1 MKLNKKGVTLVELV
15 VSISLISIVL
25 VFLLRLL
32 IQLREM
38 DDKSLKML
46 EYQEKTSLIIK
57 YVQDEIKDYNDC
69 NFSLP
74 SNTLEIT
81 CPNEDVVMR
90 LKKDKDNKDNNIII
104 IENGVGNDAETKKY
118 IFPND
123 AKIGEIVTKKEEDNW
138 SIYKIDVTD
147 DKDNIYPIEITY
159 YRK

>member
-15 VSISLISIVL
+15 VSISLISMVL

-69 NFSLP
+69 TFKLSNSLTIEC
-74 SNTLEIT
+74 S
-81 CPNEDVVMR
+81 NEDIKMR
-90 LKKDKDNKDNNIII
+90 LSKSDNNKITIK
-104 IENGVGNDAETKKY
+104 NDAETKKY
-118 IFPND
+118 IFPDD
-123 AKIGEIVTKKEEDNW
+123 AKIGEINTKREDNGW

>member
-69 NFSLP
+69 NFTLP
-74 SNTLEIT
+74 SNALEIT
-81 CPNEDVVMR
+81 CSNEDIKMR
-90 LKKDKDNKDNNIII
+90 LSKSDNNKITIK
-104 IENGVGNDAETKKY
+104 NDEETKKY
-118 IFPND
+118 IFPAD
-123 AKIGEIVTKKEEDNW
+123 AKIGEIVTKKAGDNW
-138 SIYKIDVTD
+138 YIYKIDVTD

>member
-69 NFSLP
+69 NFSL
-74 SNTLEIT
+74 SLNILEIT
-81 CPNEDVVMR
+81 CPNDDVNMN
-90 LKKDKDNKDNNIII
+90 LSKPDNNTITIK
-104 IENGVGNDAETKKY
+104 NGEETKKY
-118 IFPND
+118 IFPDD
-123 AKIGEIVTKKEEDNW
+123 AKIGEIVTKREDNGW

-159 YRK
+159 YKK

>member
-69 NFSLP
+69 TFKLSNSLTIEC
-74 SNTLEIT
+74 S
-81 CPNEDVVMR
+81 NEDVNMI
-90 LKKDKDNKDNNIII
+90 LSKSSNIISI
-104 IENGVGNDAETKKY
+104 KNDAETKKY
-118 IFPND
+118 IFPDD
-123 AKIGEIVTKKEEDNW
+123 AKIGEIVTKKEEDKW

-147 DKDNIYPIEITY
+147 DKDNIYSIEITY

>member
-69 NFSLP
+69 TFKLSNSLTIEC
-74 SNTLEIT
+74 S
-81 CPNEDVVMR
+81 NEDVNMI
-90 LKKDKDNKDNNIII
+90 LSKSSNIISI
-104 IENGVGNDAETKKY
+104 KNDAETKKY
-118 IFPND
+118 IFPDD
-123 AKIGEIVTKKEEDNW
+123 AKIGEIVTKKEEDKW

-147 DKDNIYPIEITY
+147 DKDNIYPMEITY
-159 YRK
+159 YKK

>member
-69 NFSLP
+69 NFSLS
-74 SNTLEIT
+74 SNTLKIT

-90 LKKDKDNKDNNIII
+90 LSESSNIISI
-104 IENGVGNDAETKKY
+104 KNGDETKKY
-118 IFPND
+118 IFPAD
-123 AKIGEIVTKKEEDNW
+123 AKIGEIVKKKEDNW

>member
-69 NFSLP
+69 TFKLSNSLTIEC
-74 SNTLEIT
+74 S
-81 CPNEDVVMR
+81 NEDVNMI
-90 LKKDKDNKDNNIII
+90 LSKSSNIISI
-104 IENGVGNDAETKKY
+104 KNDAETKKY
-118 IFPND
+118 IFPDD
-123 AKIGEIVTKKEEDNW
+123 AKIGEIVTKKKEDKW

>member
-69 NFSLP
+69 TFKLSNSLTIEC
-74 SNTLEIT
+74 S
-81 CPNEDVVMR
+81 NEDVNME
-90 LKKDKDNKDNNIII
+90 LKSDNNKITIK
-104 IENGVGNDAETKKY
+104 NDAETKKY
-118 IFPND
+118 IFPDD
-123 AKIGEIVTKKEEDNW
+123 AKIGEIVTKKAGDNESNNW
-138 SIYKIDVTD
+138 YIYKIDVTD

-159 YRK
+159 YKK

>member
-69 NFSLP
+69 NFTLS

-81 CPNEDVVMR
+81 CSNEDIKMR
-90 LKKDKDNKDNNIII
+90 LSKSDNNTITIK
-104 IENGVGNDAETKKY
+104 NDEETKKY
-118 IFPND
+118 IFPAD
-123 AKIGEIVTKKEEDNW
+123 AKIREIVTKNEDNGW

-159 YRK
+159 YKK

>member
-69 NFSLP
+69 NFSLS
-74 SNTLEIT
+74 SNTLKIT

-90 LKKDKDNKDNNIII
+90 LSESSNIISI
-104 IENGVGNDAETKKY
+104 KNGDETKKY
-118 IFPND
+118 IFPDD
-123 AKIGEIVTKKEEDNW
+123 AKIGEIVKKKEDNW

-147 DKDNIYPIEITY
+147 DKDNNYSIEITY

>member
-69 NFSLP
+69 TFKLSNSLTIEC
-74 SNTLEIT
+74 S
-81 CPNEDVVMR
+81 NEDVNMI
-90 LKKDKDNKDNNIII
+90 LSKSSNIISI
-104 IENGVGNDAETKKY
+104 KNDAETKKY
-118 IFPND
+118 IFPDD
-123 AKIGEIVTKKEEDNW
+123 AKIGEIVTKKEEDKW

>member
-69 NFSLP
+69 TFKLSNSLTIEC
-74 SNTLEIT
+74 S
-81 CPNEDVVMR
+81 NEDVNMI
-90 LKKDKDNKDNNIII
+90 LSKSDDTISIK
-104 IENGVGNDAETKKY
+104 NGDETKKY
-118 IFPND
+118 IFPAN

>member
-69 NFSLP
+69 NFTLP
-74 SNTLEIT
+74 SNALEIT
-81 CPNEDVVMR
+81 CSNEDIKMR
-90 LKKDKDNKDNNIII
+90 LSKSDNNKITIK
-104 IENGVGNDAETKKY
+104 NDEETKKY
-118 IFPND
+118 IFPAD
-123 AKIGEIVTKKEEDNW
+123 AKIGEIVTKKAGDNW
-138 SIYKIDVTD
+138 YIYKIDVTD

-159 YRK
+159 YKK

>member
-69 NFSLP
+69 NFTLP
-74 SNTLEIT
+74 SNALEIT
-81 CPNEDVVMR
+81 CSNEDIKMR
-90 LKKDKDNKDNNIII
+90 LSKSDNNKITIK
-104 IENGVGNDAETKKY
+104 NDEETKKY
-118 IFPND
+118 IFPAD
-123 AKIGEIVTKKEEDNW
+123 AKIGEIVTKKAGDNESNNW
-138 SIYKIDVTD
+138 YIYKIDVTD

-159 YRK
+159 YKK

>member
-69 NFSLP
+69 TFKLSNSLTIEC
-74 SNTLEIT
+74 S
-81 CPNEDVVMR
+81 NEDVNMI
-90 LKKDKDNKDNNIII
+90 LSKSSNIISI
-104 IENGVGNDAETKKY
+104 KNDAETKKY
-118 IFPND
+118 IFPAD
-123 AKIGEIVTKKEEDNW
+123 AKIGEIVTKKEEDKW

>member
-57 YVQDEIKDYNDC
+57 YVQDEIKDYNDWTFKLS
-69 NFSLP
+69 NSLTIEC
-74 SNTLEIT
+74 S
-81 CPNEDVVMR
+81 NEDVNMI
-90 LKKDKDNKDNNIII
+90 LSKSSNIISI
-104 IENGVGNDAETKKY
+104 KNDAETKKY
-118 IFPND
+118 IFPDD
-123 AKIGEIVTKKEEDNW
+123 AKIGEIVTKKEEDKW

>member
-69 NFSLP
+69 NFTLP

-81 CPNEDVVMR
+81 CSNEDIKMK
-90 LKKDKDNKDNNIII
+90 LSKPDNNTIT
-104 IENGVGNDAETKKY
+104 IENDEETKKY
-118 IFPND
+118 IFTDD
-123 AKIGEIVTKKEEDNW
+123 AKI
-138 SIYKIDVTD
+138 
-147 DKDNIYPIEITY
+147 
-159 YRK
+159 

>member
-69 NFSLP
+69 NFSL
-74 SNTLEIT
+74 SLNILEIT
-81 CPNEDVVMR
+81 CPNDDVNME
-90 LKKDKDNKDNNIII
+90 LKSDNNTII

-118 IFPND
+118 IFPDD
-123 AKIGEIVTKKEEDNW
+123 AKIGEIVTKKAGDNESNNW
-138 SIYKIDVTD
+138 YIYKIDVTD

-159 YRK
+159 YKK

>member
-69 NFSLP
+69 NFTLP
-74 SNTLEIT
+74 SNALEIT
-81 CPNEDVVMR
+81 CSNEDIKMK
-90 LKKDKDNKDNNIII
+90 LSKPDNNTITIK
-104 IENGVGNDAETKKY
+104 NGEETKKY
-118 IFPND
+118 IFPDD
-123 AKIGEIVTKKEEDNW
+123 AKIGEIVTKKAGDNW

-159 YRK
+159 YKK

>member
-69 NFSLP
+69 TFKLSNSLTIEC
-74 SNTLEIT
+74 S
-81 CPNEDVVMR
+81 NEDVNMIIS
-90 LKKDKDNKDNNIII
+90 KSSNIISI
-104 IENGVGNDAETKKY
+104 KNDAETKKY
-118 IFPND
+118 IFPDD
-123 AKIGEIVTKKEEDNW
+123 AKIGEIVKKKEDNW

>member
-15 VSISLISIVL
+15 VSISLISMVL

-69 NFSLP
+69 TFKLSNSLTIEC
-74 SNTLEIT
+74 S
-81 CPNEDVVMR
+81 NEDVNMI
-90 LKKDKDNKDNNIII
+90 LSKSSNIISI
-104 IENGVGNDAETKKY
+104 KNDAETKKY
-118 IFPND
+118 IFPDD
-123 AKIGEIVTKKEEDNW
+123 AKIGEIVTKKEEDKW

>member
-69 NFSLP
+69 TFKLSNSLTIEC
-74 SNTLEIT
+74 S
-81 CPNEDVVMR
+81 NEDVNMI
-90 LKKDKDNKDNNIII
+90 LSKSSNIISI
-104 IENGVGNDAETKKY
+104 KNDAETKKY
-118 IFPND
+118 IFPDD
-123 AKIGEIVTKKEEDNW
+123 AKIGEIVTKKEEDKW

-159 YRK
+159 YKK

>member
-69 NFSLP
+69 NFSLS
-74 SNTLEIT
+74 SNTLKIT

-90 LKKDKDNKDNNIII
+90 LSESSNIISI
-104 IENGVGNDAETKKY
+104 KNGDETKKY
-118 IFPND
+118 IFPAD
-123 AKIGEIVTKKEEDNW
+123 AKIGEIITKKEEDKW

>member
-69 NFSLP
+69 TFSLP
-74 SNTLEIT
+74 SNTLKIT
-81 CPNEDVVMR
+81 CLNEDVDMR
-90 LKKDKDNKDNNIII
+90 LKKDKDDKDNNIISI
-104 IENGVGNDAETKKY
+104 KNGDETKKY
-118 IFPND
+118 IFPAD
-123 AKIGEIVTKKEEDNW
+123 AKIGEIVTKKKEDNW

>member
-32 IQLREM
+32 IQLREI

-69 NFSLP
+69 TFKLSNSLTIEC
-74 SNTLEIT
+74 S
-81 CPNEDVVMR
+81 NEDVNMI
-90 LKKDKDNKDNNIII
+90 LSKSSNIISI
-104 IENGVGNDAETKKY
+104 KNDAETKKY
-118 IFPND
+118 IFPDD
-123 AKIGEIVTKKEEDNW
+123 AKIGEIVTKKEEDKW

>member
-15 VSISLISIVL
+15 VSISLISMVL

-74 SNTLEIT
+74 SNTLEII
-81 CPNEDVVMR
+81 CPNEDVNMK
-90 LKKDKDNKDNNIII
+90 LEKSKDTITIK
-104 IENGVGNDAETKKY
+104 NGVGNDAETKKY

-123 AKIGEIVTKKEEDNW
+123 AKIGEIVTKKEEDKW

>member
-69 NFSLP
+69 TFKLSNSLTIEC
-74 SNTLEIT
+74 S
-81 CPNEDVVMR
+81 NEDVNMI
-90 LKKDKDNKDNNIII
+90 LSKSSNIISI
-104 IENGVGNDAETKKY
+104 KNGDETKKY

-123 AKIGEIVTKKEEDNW
+123 AKIGEIVTKKEEDKW

>member
-69 NFSLP
+69 NFTLP
-74 SNTLEIT
+74 SNALEIT
-81 CPNEDVVMR
+81 CSNEDIKMR
-90 LKKDKDNKDNNIII
+90 LSKSDNNKITIK
-104 IENGVGNDAETKKY
+104 NDEETKKY
-118 IFPND
+118 IFPAD
-123 AKIGEIVTKKEEDNW
+123 AKIGEIVTKKAGDNESNNW
-138 SIYKIDVTD
+138 YIYKIDVTD

>member
-15 VSISLISIVL
+15 VSISLISMVL

-69 NFSLP
+69 TFKLSNSLTIEC
-74 SNTLEIT
+74 S
-81 CPNEDVVMR
+81 NEDVNMI
-90 LKKDKDNKDNNIII
+90 LSKSSNIISI
-104 IENGVGNDAETKKY
+104 KNDAETKKY
-118 IFPND
+118 IFPDD
-123 AKIGEIVTKKEEDNW
+123 AKIGEIVTKKEEDKW
-138 SIYKIDVTD
+138 YIYKIDVTD

>member
-69 NFSLP
+69 TFKLSNSLKIEC
-74 SNTLEIT
+74 S
-81 CPNEDVVMR
+81 NEDVNMI
-90 LKKDKDNKDNNIII
+90 LSKSSNIISI
-104 IENGVGNDAETKKY
+104 KNDAETKKY
-118 IFPND
+118 IFPDD
-123 AKIGEIVTKKEEDNW
+123 AKIGEIVTKKEEDKW

>member
-69 NFSLP
+69 TFKLSNSLTIEC
-74 SNTLEIT
+74 S
-81 CPNEDVVMR
+81 NEDVNMI
-90 LKKDKDNKDNNIII
+90 LSKSSNIISI
-104 IENGVGNDAETKKY
+104 KNDAETKKY
-118 IFPND
+118 IFPDD
-123 AKIGEIVTKKEEDNW
+123 AKIGEIVTKREDNGW

-159 YRK
+159 YKK

>member
-69 NFSLP
+69 TFKLSNSLTIEC
-74 SNTLEIT
+74 S
-81 CPNEDVVMR
+81 NEDVNMI
-90 LKKDKDNKDNNIII
+90 LSKSSNIISI
-104 IENGVGNDAETKKY
+104 KNDAETKKY

-123 AKIGEIVTKKEEDNW
+123 AKIGEIVTKKEEDKW

-159 YRK
+159 YKK

>member
-57 YVQDEIKDYNDC
+57 YVQDA
-69 NFSLP
+69 SQSSSPTPPHL
-74 SNTLEIT
+74 L
-81 CPNEDVVMR
+81 
-90 LKKDKDNKDNNIII
+90 
-104 IENGVGNDAETKKY
+104 
-118 IFPND
+118 
-123 AKIGEIVTKKEEDNW
+123 
-138 SIYKIDVTD
+138 
-147 DKDNIYPIEITY
+147 
-159 YRK
+159 

>member
-69 NFSLP
+69 NFTLP
-74 SNTLEIT
+74 SNALEIT
-81 CPNEDVVMR
+81 CSNEDIKMR
-90 LKKDKDNKDNNIII
+90 LSKSDNNKITIK
-104 IENGVGNDAETKKY
+104 NDEETKKY
-118 IFPND
+118 IFPAD
-123 AKIGEIVTKKEEDNW
+123 AKIGEIVTKKAGDNESNNW
-138 SIYKIDVTD
+138 YIYKIDVTD
-147 DKDNIYPIEITY
+147 DKDNIYQIEITY

>member
-69 NFSLP
+69 TFKLSNSLTIEC
-74 SNTLEIT
+74 S
-81 CPNEDVVMR
+81 NEDVNMI
-90 LKKDKDNKDNNIII
+90 LSKSSNIISI
-104 IENGVGNDAETKKY
+104 KNDAETKKY
-118 IFPND
+118 IFPDD
-123 AKIGEIVTKKEEDNW
+123 AKIGEINTKREDNGW

-159 YRK
+159 YKK

>member
-69 NFSLP
+69 TFKLSNSLTIEC
-74 SNTLEIT
+74 S
-81 CPNEDVVMR
+81 NEDVNME
-90 LKKDKDNKDNNIII
+90 LKSDNNTII

-118 IFPND
+118 IFPDD
-123 AKIGEIVTKKEEDNW
+123 AKIGEINTKREDNGW

-159 YRK
+159 YKK